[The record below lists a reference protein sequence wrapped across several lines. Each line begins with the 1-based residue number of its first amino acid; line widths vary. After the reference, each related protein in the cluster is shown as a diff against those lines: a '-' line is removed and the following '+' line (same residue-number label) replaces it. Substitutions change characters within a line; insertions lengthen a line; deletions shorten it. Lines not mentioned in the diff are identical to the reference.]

1 MPRDGVHQQEMVHTM
16 ARETGK
22 SAGGG
27 RRQHDGEFKRRL
39 VDLSLQSGASVAAI
53 ALEHGIN
60 ASLLFK
66 WKRDR
71 LRREAS
77 SASAVLVPVQL
88 KREMLPAAVV
98 AAAAKPAV
106 EQPGAAAASCIEVE
120 VAGALLRLHG
130 DVGEANLR
138 VVLRALRQRA

>member
-16 ARETGK
+16 TRDTGK
-22 SAGGG
+22 SAASG

-39 VDLSLQSGASVAAI
+39 VDLSLQPGASVAAI
-53 ALEHGIN
+53 ALENGIN
-60 ASLLFK
+60 ANLLFK

-71 LRREAS
+71 LRTEAS

-88 KREMLPAAVV
+88 KREMLPAAMV

-106 EQPGAAAASCIEVE
+106 EQPGAAPSCIEVE

-138 VVLRALRQRA
+138 IVLRALRQRA